1 MSVAFVQEFSS
12 DPGDRSTANYDA
24 VAARLGDV
32 RPDGLLIHTAGFDDD
47 AGVFRVF
54 DVAESQEQGQR
65 FIDEQVIPIVNELI
79 AAQPEAAAGHRNA
92 RPTTSSIT
100 SFAHRWL
107 CPSRA

>member
-1 MSVAFVQEFSS
+1 MLVAFVQEFSA

-54 DVAESQEQGQR
+54 DVWESQEQGQR
-65 FIDEQVIPIVNELI
+65 FIDEQVMPIVNELM
-79 AAQPEAAAGHRNA
+79 AGQPEGSGGPPQRQTYYELHDLI
-92 RPTTSSIT
+92 RP
-100 SFAHRWL
+100 
-107 CPSRA
+107 